1 MQLMSCK
8 RNGGAPVV
16 LGMRLSTLTK
26 SARALLLRR
35 LVYTVPNEARPW
47 QDLSLARGQN
57 EH

>member
-1 MQLMSCK
+1 MSCK